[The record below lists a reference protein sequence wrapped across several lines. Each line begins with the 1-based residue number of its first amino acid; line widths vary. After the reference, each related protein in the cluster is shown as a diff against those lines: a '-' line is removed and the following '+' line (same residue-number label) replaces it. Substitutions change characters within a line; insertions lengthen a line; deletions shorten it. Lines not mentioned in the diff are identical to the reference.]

1 VFDLTV
7 CIISLPVLFVP
18 VVLISLAILI
28 DSPGFPIFIQDRVGK
43 GGRMF
48 RLYKFRT
55 FRHDH
60 DDRWDRAFMQ
70 AFVAGDINGVTS
82 FKAFYK
88 PVAKDSLTRVGKLLR
103 KTSLD
108 ELPQVINVL
117 KGEMSLI
124 GPRPNVTWET
134 EKYQSWHFERLDA
147 LPGITGLAQVQ
158 GRSNITFD
166 EIAKHDIFYVRN
178 QSLTLDLWILWR
190 TLIIVLI
197 GQGAG

>member
-1 VFDLTV
+1 MV
-7 CIISLPVLFVP
+7 IISLGIV
-18 VVLISLAILI
+18 I

-55 FRHDH
+55 LRHDH
-60 DDRWDRAFMQ
+60 DDRWDRTFMQ
-70 AFVAGDINGVTS
+70 AFVAGDIHGITS
-82 FKAFYK
+82 LQTTYK
-88 PVAKDSLTRVGKLLR
+88 PIAKGSVTRVGKLLR

-108 ELPQVINVL
+108 ELPQLFNVL

-124 GPRPNVTWET
+124 GPRPNVPWET
-134 EKYQSWHFERLDA
+134 EKYQAWHYERLDV

-178 QSLTLDLWILWR
+178 QSLSLDLWVLWR
-190 TLIIVLI
+190 TLVIVLT
-197 GQGAG
+197 GKGAG